1 MQVRVMRACT
11 ANDDGMPCVLILCMV
26 QCTGLLKKRKVRYS
40 VLQSNE
46 GEREGEREGGRRT
59 HTAPREREEGGE
71 REPSER

>member
-46 GEREGEREGGRRT
+46 GEREGGRETDTHCSQREG
-59 HTAPREREEGGE
+59 GGE
-71 REPSER
+71 RERAE